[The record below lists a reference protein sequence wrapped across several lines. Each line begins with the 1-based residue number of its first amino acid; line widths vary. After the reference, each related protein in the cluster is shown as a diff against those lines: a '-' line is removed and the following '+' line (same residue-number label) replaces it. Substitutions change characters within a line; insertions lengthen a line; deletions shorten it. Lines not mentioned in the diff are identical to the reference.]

1 MARSF
6 SSQCLV
12 LEIPGKMQPV
22 FSTKKIHAAG
32 KSLLPPRLQ
41 QRTQRNISKRRNC
54 HTSSLRRSS
63 GLGHGITSCIELM
76 QLRRRRGCWKNSY
89 PLHCLSRGSDVTTNV
104 LFKAFLIKKMTKND
118 QKGQGI
124 DSIEKVQVS
133 LCQEGRLFFSSTIYC
148 CQIIFPTHS
157 V

>member
-12 LEIPGKMQPV
+12 LFSGKNATSFFDQKNPRSWEV
-22 FSTKKIHAAG
+22 TW
-32 KSLLPPRLQ
+32 PPRESNWL
-41 QRTQRNISKRRNC
+41 QRNISKRRNC

-63 GLGHGITSCIELM
+63 GLGHGIASCIELM
-76 QLRRRRGCWKNSY
+76 QLRRRGGCWKNSY

-104 LFKAFLIKKMTKND
+104 LFKAFLIKKMTKKD

-133 LCQEGRLFFSSTIYC
+133 LCQEGRLFFHLLYI
-148 CQIIFPTHS
+148 
-157 V
+157 VVK